1 MKRAYTFLIILLLV
15 LSVGAFF
22 WSASPDILAPG
33 SDTFQSATPVGV

>member
-1 MKRAYTFLIILLLV
+1 MKRAYTFLIVLLLA

-22 WSASPDILAPG
+22 LSSSPAVLAPG